1 MRLVGAVIAAALV
14 LAPAPAL
21 AWGATG
27 HRIVGELG
35 LEALPEEV
43 PAFLRAPGVA
53 AAVGELAR
61 EPDRWK
67 GAGLIH
73 DSDRDPAH
81 FIDVD
86 DDGRV
91 MGGPKLSELPATRA
105 DYEAALRAAGSD
117 SWQAGYLYYAMAD
130 AWLQLV
136 HDLAMW
142 RALGAGERLSSD
154 PIRKAWYAADRA
166 RRQELVLRDL
176 GVYAHYVG
184 DGAQPLHVTVHYS
197 GWGDYPNPDDFTT
210 ERIHSRLEGAFVKA
224 SLTTGAV
231 RSLMAPALACDCS
244 METRTVAYLEGTA
257 ATVRNF
263 YALEKAG
270 GFAPGDPRG
279 ARFMAGRLAV
289 AAAEL
294 RLMVARAWTASAN
307 ASVGWP
313 EIRVAD
319 VEAGAVDPYESL
331 YGTD

>member
-1 MRLVGAVIAAALV
+1 MRLAGAVIAAALA
-14 LAPAPAL
+14 LAPAQAL

-35 LEALPEEV
+35 MEALPGDL
-43 PAFLRAPGVA
+43 PAFLLAPGVR

-81 FIDVD
+81 FIDLD
-86 DDGRV
+86 DEGRV
-91 MGGPKLSELPATRA
+91 MGGPKLSELPPRRA
-105 DYEAALRAAGSD
+105 DYETALRAAGAD
-117 SWQAGYLYYAMAD
+117 SWQAGYLYHALAD
-130 AWLQLV
+130 SWLQLV

-142 RALGAGERLSSD
+142 RVLAAGERLTDD
-154 PIRKAWYAADRA
+154 PARKAWYAADRA
-166 RRQELVLRDL
+166 RREDLILRDL
-176 GVYAHYVG
+176 GVYAHYIG

-197 GWGDYPNPDDFTT
+197 GWGDHPNPDGFTT
-210 ERIHSRLEGAFVKA
+210 EKIHSRLEGAFVKA
-224 SLTTGAV
+224 NITAETV
-231 RSLMAPALACDCS
+231 RPLMVQAAPCDCS
-244 METRTVAYLEGTA
+244 MEARSVAYLIATA
-257 ATVRNF
+257 QTVRPF

-270 GFAPGDPRG
+270 GFKAGDRRG
-279 ARFMAGRLAV
+279 VDFMAGRLAV

-294 RLMVARAWTASAN
+294 RLMTARAWAASAH

-319 VEAGAVDPYESL
+319 VETGKVDPYDSL
-331 YGTD
+331 YGLD